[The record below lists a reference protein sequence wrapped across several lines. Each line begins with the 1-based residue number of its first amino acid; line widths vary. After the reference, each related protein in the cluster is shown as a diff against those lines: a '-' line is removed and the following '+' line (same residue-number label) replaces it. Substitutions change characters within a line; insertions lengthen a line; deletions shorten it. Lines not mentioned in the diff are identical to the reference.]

1 MHVHVHA
8 CEHTHTHT
16 CMHPWP
22 GTPGRLLDL
31 NKRGDLR
38 LDRLRF
44 LVLDEADQ
52 MLEIGFKDEMEQI
65 FDAVYA
71 GSSASSSRE
80 AGGQAKAHGHQTML
94 FSATL
99 PSWVQAVARKFLRA
113 DKRVDIDLVTGQ
125 ALQTAPKI
133 RHLGIASSPA
143 SRRAAVGA
151 IVGAFAGRSGKS
163 IVFTE
168 TKKEA
173 DELGSGGDITVATGV
188 LHGDIAQATREQTFQ
203 AFRSGRVQCLV
214 ATNVAARGLDIP
226 SVDLVVMCHPPDS
239 VETYVHRSGRTG
251 RAGNNGTCVVLY
263 AQREAS
269 ALAHIE
275 RRAGLSFERAAV
287 PQPKDLVRAACQD
300 LLASVSSVDSSAIE
314 LLQPLVRAF
323 LQQHPNV
330 TAESAFTAAM
340 AVLAGVT
347 RAPPPRSM
355 LTSSLGF
362 QTFLVKAGGGQ
373 QVVTAADADKLIRE
387 VLHKAPAAAGAA
399 ARGSPRLLK
408 DRSGCLIDV
417 PQHHVAAVQVAVA
430 ATAKR
435 ARKAAAGS
443 GGKVAAGAVAVVC
456 ELERLPALVES
467 SFVGRGMGGGWG
479 GGRGWR
485 GGPRNGYGS
494 GWRGGGGARSGG
506 IDRWRGGRGDRG
518 GRSGWGRSRGS
529 GR

>member
-1 MHVHVHA
+1 
-8 CEHTHTHT
+8 
-16 CMHPWP
+16 
-22 GTPGRLLDL
+22 
-31 NKRGDLR
+31 
-38 LDRLRF
+38 
-44 LVLDEADQ
+44 
-52 MLEIGFKDEMEQI
+52 
-65 FDAVYA
+65 
-71 GSSASSSRE
+71 
-80 AGGQAKAHGHQTML
+80 
-94 FSATL
+94 
-99 PSWVQAVARKFLRA
+99 
-113 DKRVDIDLVTGQ
+113 
-125 ALQTAPKI
+125 
-133 RHLGIASSPA
+133 
-143 SRRAAVGA
+143 
-151 IVGAFAGRSGKS
+151 
-163 IVFTE
+163 
-168 TKKEA
+168 
-173 DELGSGGDITVATGV
+173 
-188 LHGDIAQATREQTFQ
+188 
-203 AFRSGRVQCLV
+203 
-214 ATNVAARGLDIP
+214 
-226 SVDLVVMCHPPDS
+226 
-239 VETYVHRSGRTG
+239 
-251 RAGNNGTCVVLY
+251 
-263 AQREAS
+263 
-269 ALAHIE
+269 
-275 RRAGLSFERAAV
+275 
-287 PQPKDLVRAACQD
+287 
-300 LLASVSSVDSSAIE
+300 
-314 LLQPLVRAF
+314 LVRAF

-518 GRSGWGRSRGS
+518 GRSGWGRGRGG